1 MLYSQK
7 RTFGARLPLKI
18 PGGPLETEQIDKR
31 VSWLD
36 QQRRKDAEELTRLEE
51 RVGALDQSAKQNS
64 RQLQDLSGE
73 VARISALEARIL
85 QYDETIANHRA
96 EILQQLGT
104 QDERRIAREKQLE
117 SLRKIDQKKVIEDVD
132 ELRVKLKELDRINEA
147 LDTRMREE
155 LRISRWLDGIE
166 KKVDQT
172 GQAVE
177 EENRSVVRI
186 AEARD
191 KDNQRIIEL
200 ESRASSAVRSVDEL
214 RARFDSSED
223 QIRKLTTRAGL
234 LEESEKELRQSQTL
248 WTEQQSA
255 RLAEFERSWNA
266 WEKRFTEFELQSD
279 DLKERIES
287 YDETHRGLRLL
298 RDELESVIEKIDRRI
313 AEVSEIQR
321 LSEDRFK
328 QEWST
333 FQADEQKRWSS
344 FKLSSEEQWKEHDR
358 QHKPI
363 SKQLEELQGRLETML
378 LNVENLD
385 QSSAG
390 RIKDLVD
397 LVQEWGAELRDAAT

>member
-51 RVGALDQSAKQNS
+51 RLGALDQSAKQNS

-117 SLRKIDQKKVIEDVD
+117 SLRKIDQKKVIENVD
-132 ELRVKLKELDRINEA
+132 ELKVKLKEMDRINEA

-191 KDNQRIIEL
+191 KDNQRINEL

-223 QIRKLTTRAGL
+223 QIRRLTTQAGL
-234 LEESEKELRQSQTL
+234 LEGSEKELRQSQTL

-321 LSEDRFK
+321 LSEDKLK

-344 FKLSSEEQWKEHDR
+344 LKLSSEEQWKEHDR

>member
-7 RTFGARLPLKI
+7 CTFRARLRLKI

-36 QQRRKDAEELTRLEE
+36 EQRRKDAEELTRLEE
-51 RVGALDQSAKQNS
+51 RLGALDHSAKQNS

-96 EILQQLGT
+96 EILQQLET
-104 QDERRIAREKQLE
+104 QSERRIAREKQLE
-117 SLRKIDQKKVIEDVD
+117 SLRKIDQKKVIEEVD
-132 ELRVKLKELDRINEA
+132 GLKVKLQELDRINES
-147 LDTRMREE
+147 LDTRMHEE
-155 LRISRWLDGIE
+155 LRISRSLDGIE
-166 KKVDQT
+166 KKMDQT
-172 GQAVE
+172 GKAVE
-177 EENRSVVRI
+177 QENRSVVRI
-186 AEARD
+186 TEAQDR
-191 KDNQRIIEL
+191 DNQRINEL

-223 QIRKLTTRAGL
+223 QIRKLTTQAGL
-234 LEESEKELRQSQTL
+234 LEGSEKELRQSQTL

-255 RLAEFERSWNA
+255 RLAEFERSWNV

-279 DLKERIES
+279 DLKQRIEA

-321 LSEDRFK
+321 LSEGRFK

-344 FKLSSEEQWKEHDR
+344 YKLSSEEQWKEHDR

-378 LNVENLD
+378 LDVENLD

-397 LVQEWGAELRDAAT
+397 LVQEWGAELRNADT